1 MVLNPMTRHTQLHL
15 SLASLVLALG
25 PAAASAAVPATP
37 AATGGGLVAIRVGRA
52 ETVSQGA
59 IEHAVILVGDG
70 KILALGEDL
79 PVERGVRVLDRPGW
93 TAMPGLVN
101 CYSRAGMDGEAGSG
115 FSPSAEALAELYPRQ
130 DVYRDLLELG
140 VTTMGLYPA
149 GTGVPGMAVAIR
161 PRGATTD
168 AMVLSPHVYLK
179 AFLESDPSSKK
190 TLRKGFESVD
200 EYEEKVEK
208 ARQKWEKDQ
217 EKKAKKK
224 KKPKKED
231 EKEEDKSPGDED
243 DKDDGGEAGEGGDTF
258 VPPAPD
264 PDIVPFVELRA
275 GRLPAL
281 FRLQKASDYLH
292 LLDVIED
299 EEEMVW
305 HLRVPLRNDVDLF
318 HVADK
323 IGERELTVVLDPR
336 KTFQPN
342 SMRYRNIP
350 AEIAAAGGHVA
361 LIPLSDDVEGHREWL
376 SEVGSLIPSGLERED
391 ALASVTLAPSRV
403 LGLEER
409 LGSLDV
415 GKDANLVF
423 FDGDPFEPST
433 RVQAVLLEGEFVF
446 ERSDQ

>member
-1 MVLNPMTRHTQLHL
+1 MVLNPMTRHTRTLHL
-15 SLASLVLALG
+15 SLASLALSLV
-25 PAAASAAVPATP
+25 PAAASAAAP
-37 AATGGGLVAIRVGRA
+37 AAGGGLVAIRVGRA
-52 ETVSQGA
+52 ETVSQGP
-59 IEHAVILVGDG
+59 IEHAVILIGDG
-70 KILALGEDL
+70 KILAIGEDL

-93 TAMPGLVN
+93 TALPGLVN
-101 CYSRAGMDGEAGSG
+101 CYSRAGMDGEAGGG
-115 FSPSAEALAELYPRQ
+115 FNPSVEALAELYPRQ

-149 GTGVPGMAVAIR
+149 GTGVPGIAVAIR
-161 PRGATTD
+161 PRGETKE
-168 AMVLSPHVYLK
+168 AMVLAPHAYLK
-179 AFLESDPSSKK
+179 AFLESDASSKK
-190 TLRKGFESVD
+190 TLRKGFEAVD
-200 EYEEKVEK
+200 DYEQKVEK
-208 ARQKWEKDQ
+208 AREKWEKEQ

-224 KKPKKED
+224 KKSKKDD
-231 EKEEDKSPGDED
+231 EKEEDKAPEDED
-243 DKDDGGEAGEGGDTF
+243 EKDAGDKDGDAF
-258 VPPAPD
+258 VPPVPD
-264 PDIVPFVELRA
+264 PDVVPFVELRA

-299 EEEMVW
+299 EEQMVW

-361 LIPLSDDVEGHREWL
+361 LIPLSDGVDGHREWL
-376 SEVGSLIPSGLERED
+376 SDVGDLMASGLEREA
-391 ALASVTLAPSRV
+391 ALASVTLAPARV
-403 LGLEER
+403 LGLDER
-409 LGSLDV
+409 LGSLAV